1 MAKNK
6 NRKQPQQS
14 QPERAGA
21 REQEQ
26 QDGAM
31 ERQGSPA
38 DVARKNKK
46 SSFGHN

>member
-6 NRKQPQQS
+6 NRKQPQADR
-14 QPERAGA
+14 RAET

-26 QDGAM
+26 QGEAM

-38 DVARKNKK
+38 DVARKSKK
-46 SSFGHN
+46 ANFGHN

>member
-6 NRKQPQQS
+6 NRKQPQS
-14 QPERAGA
+14 ERRAEP

-26 QDGAM
+26 QDTAM

-38 DVARKNKK
+38 DVARKGKK
-46 SSFGHN
+46 STFGHN